1 MPVAPNTSASM
12 IVRTATPN
20 AVYNIYNLGQNQM
33 LAAATPIGVIG
44 DNWNFAGPGAVDWDF
59 AIGTIDLFVSRPN
72 AAINANDFLVYNISG
87 NALARSRSLGSIG
100 QPWQVAGFGY
110 FVRSNFGQAD
120 MMMSGVLTPGNV
132 TYRLYDT
139 ENNQFVSS
147 GVVAVVGSNWKTAG
161 FGTYVTNAIDD
172 PNSFAGLM
180 VLQDSASPTMLAYA
194 FRDGGLVNSVG
205 SLPDNTGNVANPF
218 AKIGSDWAVV
228 GFGNFSS
235 QFPLGMITRY
245 AGTNPALQNEFLIYD
260 IVQSVDATG
269 APFYTAALSDV
280 NNGVLIAPNKI
291 GSNAVLAGFAPI
303 SAAPSVERVPADMV
317 LRDTNTG
324 KFYVYDIQNDQIAFS
339 GELPQ
344 LPASPI
350 PPTWT
355 VGGIAP
361 DFSAQLAQAMAG
373 LGGGS
378 GTAESLN
385 ITPLGADTS
394 QQQFLT
400 APQHA

>member
-33 LAAATPIGVIG
+33 LAAATPIGAIG
-44 DNWNFAGPGAVDWDF
+44 DNWNFAGPGAVNWDF

-72 AAINANDFLVYNISG
+72 AAINANDFFVYNISG
-87 NALARSRSLGSIG
+87 NVVTGSKSLGSIG

-110 FVRSNFGQAD
+110 FVRSDFGQAD
-120 MMMSGVLTPGNV
+120 MMMSGVVTPGQV

-139 ENNQFVSS
+139 ENNQFVSG
-147 GVVAVVGSNWKTAG
+147 GVVAVVGDNFKTAG
-161 FGTYVTNAIDD
+161 FGTYATPD
-172 PNSFAGLM
+172 SFAGLM
-180 VLQDSASPTMLAYA
+180 VLKDSTSATMLAYA
-194 FRDGGLVNSVG
+194 FRNGALVN
-205 SLPDNTGNVANPF
+205 LPAQQNF
-218 AKIGSDWAVV
+218 ASIGSDWTVL

-245 AGTNPALQNEFLIYD
+245 SGTNPTLQNEFLIYD
-260 IVQSVDATG
+260 IVQTFDQNNTPIYTAVLSNVDAG
-269 APFYTAALSDV
+269 FGP
-280 NNGVLIAPNKI
+280 GVLIAPNTV

-303 SAAPSVERVPADMV
+303 STTVERLPADMV

-324 KFYVYDIQNDQIAFS
+324 KFYVYDIRNDAVTFS

-344 LPASPI
+344 LSTSPI
-350 PPTWT
+350 PANWT

-361 DFSAQLAQAMAG
+361 DLSATTGSGSTSQLVQAMAG
-373 LGGGS
+373 FSGGS
-378 GTAESLN
+378 GAADGLNTA
-385 ITPLGADTS
+385 PLGADTS

>member
-72 AAINANDFLVYNISG
+72 AAINANDFFVYNISG
-87 NALARSRSLGSIG
+87 NALAGSKSLGSIG

-110 FVRSNFGQAD
+110 FVRSDFGQAD
-120 MMMSGVLTPGNV
+120 MMMSGVLTPGQV

-139 ENNQFVSS
+139 ENNQFVSG
-147 GVVAVVGSNWKTAG
+147 GVVAVVGDNFKTAG
-161 FGTYVTNAIDD
+161 FGTYATPD
-172 PNSFAGLM
+172 SFAGLM
-180 VLQDSASPTMLAYA
+180 VLKDSTSATMLAYA
-194 FRDGGLVNSVG
+194 FRNGALVN
-205 SLPDNTGNVANPF
+205 LPAQQNF
-218 AKIGSDWAVV
+218 ASTGSDWTVL

-245 AGTNPALQNEFLIYD
+245 SGTNPTLQNEFLIYD
-260 IVQSVDATG
+260 IVQTFDQNNTPIYTAVLSNVDAG
-269 APFYTAALSDV
+269 FGP
-280 NNGVLIAPNKI
+280 GVLIAPNTV

-303 SAAPSVERVPADMV
+303 STTVERLPADMV
-317 LRDTNTG
+317 LRDTSTG

-378 GTAESLN
+378 GAADGLNTA
-385 ITPLGADTS
+385 PLGADTS

>member
-33 LAAATPIGVIG
+33 LAAATPIGAIG

-59 AIGTIDLFVSRPN
+59 AISTIDLFVSRPN
-72 AAINANDFLVYNISG
+72 AAINANDFFVYNISG
-87 NALARSRSLGSIG
+87 NALTGSKSLGSIG

-110 FVRSNFGQAD
+110 FVRSDFGQAD
-120 MMMSGVLTPGNV
+120 MMMSGVVTPGQV

-139 ENNQFVSS
+139 ENNQFVSG
-147 GVVAVVGSNWKTAG
+147 GVVAVVGDNFKTAG
-161 FGTYVTNAIDD
+161 FGTYATPD
-172 PNSFAGLM
+172 SFAGLM
-180 VLQDSASPTMLAYA
+180 VLKDSTSATMLAYA
-194 FRDGGLVNSVG
+194 FRNGALVN
-205 SLPDNTGNVANPF
+205 LPAQQNF
-218 AKIGSDWAVV
+218 AGIGSDWTVV

-245 AGTNPALQNEFLIYD
+245 SGTNPTLQNEFLIYD
-260 IVQSVDATG
+260 IIQTFDQNNT
-269 APFYTAALSDV
+269 PIYTAALSGV
-280 NNGVLIAPNKI
+280 NNGVLIAPNTV

-303 SAAPSVERVPADMV
+303 SATPSVERVPADMV
-317 LRDTNTG
+317 LRDTITG
-324 KFYVYDIQNDQIAFS
+324 KFYVYDIKDDALTFS

-344 LPASPI
+344 LSTSPI
-350 PPTWT
+350 PASWT

-361 DFSAQLAQAMAG
+361 DFSATTGSGSASQLVQAMAG
-373 LGGGS
+373 FGGDS
-378 GTAESLN
+378 GAAAGLN
-385 ITPLGADTS
+385 AAPLGADAS
-394 QQQFLT
+394 QQQFLA